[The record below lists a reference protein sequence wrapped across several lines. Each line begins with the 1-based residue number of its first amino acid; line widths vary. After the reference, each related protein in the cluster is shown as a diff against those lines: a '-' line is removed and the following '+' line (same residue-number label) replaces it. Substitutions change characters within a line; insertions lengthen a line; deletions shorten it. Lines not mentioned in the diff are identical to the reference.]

1 MHHLHLHRRGLRLA
15 YELHGDRPGRPALV
29 LLHGWCSDRAQVRP
43 LARALAGGHR
53 VLAVDAAGHGDSDVP
68 EDAARVAVAAQADD
82 VIAVCDHLGLT
93 AAVLVGHSS
102 GAAVAAEIAA
112 RRPDLAA
119 AVVALDPMLLPPDEV
134 LADVGPLLEALA
146 SPAWREA
153 MRGFVTAGY
162 QAADDPELLAAELA
176 IVDRSAQH
184 VVRGVPTGFLDW
196 DAAGALGRVTAPL
209 LVVDATGLVDVPRVR
224 DLVPG
229 VTVATT
235 VGVGHLQLVGHPAQA
250 VAMIEDFLRAT
261 LGRPPVDNRG
271 PVLALFAAL
280 VDDDLSRI
288 DELVSD
294 DFVDHGAPPGL
305 VEPGPQGYRTVLGM
319 LREAL
324 DLRWEVLEL
333 VAEGERVM
341 VHVRQRG
348 RHVGEFLGVP
358 PTGAEID
365 AEAMHLYRVED
376 GRIREHR
383 AVRDDLALQ
392 RSLGVVAAPAAV
404 G

>member
-1 MHHLHLHRRGLRLA
+1 MHHLHHRGLRLA

-29 LLHGWCSDRAQVRP
+29 LLHGWCSNRAEMRP
-43 LARALAGGHR
+43 LAQALATGHR

-102 GAAVAAEIAA
+102 GAAVAVDVAA

-119 AVVALDPMLLPPDEV
+119 AVVALDPMLLPPAEV
-134 LADVGPLLEALA
+134 LAGVGPLLEALR

-153 MRGFVTAGY
+153 MQGVVAAGCE
-162 QAADDPELLAAELA
+162 AADDPALLAAELA
-176 IVDRSAQH
+176 IVDRSPQH
-184 VVRGVPTGFLDW
+184 VVLGVPAGFLAW
-196 DAAGALGRVTAPL
+196 DAADALRRVAAPL

-229 VTVATT
+229 VTVAGT

-280 VDDDLSRI
+280 ADDDLARL
-288 DELVSD
+288 DDLVAD
-294 DFVDHGAPPGL
+294 DFVDHGAPPG
-305 VEPGPQGYRTVLGM
+305 VAAPGPAGYRAVLGT

-333 VAEGERVM
+333 VGEGERVM

-348 RHVGEFLGVP
+348 RHVGEFLGIP

-365 AEAMHLYRVED
+365 AEAMHVYRVED
-376 GRIREHR
+376 GLLREHR
-383 AVRDDLALQ
+383 AVRDDLTLLRA
-392 RSLGVVAAPAAV
+392 LGVVSAPALA